1 MRHKKF
7 VVPVIIIFSLLIYA
21 SCVNAAAFGPE
32 PSPENLPAV
41 HITSVGVTGNSQITS
56 EYILNVADTKP
67 GKVLS
72 RDMIQADIEEI
83 YNQGYFSYVDV
94 DIRPEGGGASV
105 MFNVQEN
112 PVIESINFSGNT
124 IYKDEQLMTARILY
138 QECAGRLQRNCL

>member
-83 YNQGYFSYVDV
+83 YNQGFFSYVDV
-94 DIRPEGGGASV
+94 DIRPEGGGVESNYRVNKFLRQHDLHQRAV
-105 MFNVQEN
+105 NVR
-112 PVIESINFSGNT
+112 SI
-124 IYKDEQLMTARILY
+124 L
-138 QECAGRLQRNCL
+138 AGRNGLQQNVFPQ